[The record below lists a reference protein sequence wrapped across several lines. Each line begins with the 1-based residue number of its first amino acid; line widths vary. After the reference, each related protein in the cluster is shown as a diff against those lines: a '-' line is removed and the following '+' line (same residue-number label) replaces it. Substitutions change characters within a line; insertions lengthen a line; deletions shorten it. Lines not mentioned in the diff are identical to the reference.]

1 MDLRLAPMAGV
12 TNAPFRLVCRE
23 AGAGLLTSEE
33 IDARALVEGNA
44 RTQAIAHYL
53 PEERPIAFQLL
64 GGDPDVLAEAARRL
78 AATGADGIDLNMGC
92 PVSKIVAKGQGA
104 ALMRDPLRA
113 AVIFRTLRKAVDV
126 PFTIKIRSGWDERT
140 VNAVEIA
147 RIAEGEGVDAIT
159 VHPRTRSQ
167 QYTGRA
173 PWAIIREVVAA
184 VSVPVVGN
192 GDVPGRAACR
202 GSGDVLGQ
210 LVKQLFFEDFGVG
223 DRFGSPS
230 RTLTDAHFMFFA
242 GMTGDAH
249 PIHYDDEYAKK
260 TRFGRRL
267 AHGLLLTSLTAVG
280 ASTLAPLIED
290 SIVAFLDQSTRFVA
304 PAFVGDTLKPDHEV
318 IALERKRSGGLVTL
332 KVTLTNQRGELVLE
346 GQHKYLIAYRPAA

>member
-1 MDLRLAPMAGV
+1 MAGV

-33 IDARALVEGNA
+33 IDARALCEGNA
-44 RTQAIAHYL
+44 RTHVLASYL
-53 PEERPIAFQLL
+53 AEEHPIAFQIL

-78 AATGADGIDLNMGC
+78 EAAGADGIDLNMGC
-92 PVSKIVAKGQGA
+92 PVAKIVAKGQGA

-113 AVIFRTLRKAVDV
+113 AVIFRTLRKAVHV

-173 PWAIIREVVAA
+173 PWQIIGEVVAA

-192 GDVPGRAACR
+192 GDVRTHADVRALIAATGCAAVMIGRGALGAPWIFAGETVDRDGRAHVIRRHCALIGAHLPPR
-202 GSGDVLGQ
+202 DALVQLKKHLAWYSAGLPGSARLRSA
-210 LVKQLFFEDFGVG
+210 LFQAED
-223 DRFGSPS
+223 
-230 RTLTDAHFMFFA
+230 AA
-242 GMTGDAH
+242 
-249 PIHYDDEYAKK
+249 
-260 TRFGRRL
+260 
-267 AHGLLLTSLTAVG
+267 AV
-280 ASTLAPLIED
+280 
-290 SIVAFLDQSTRFVA
+290 Q
-304 PAFVGDTLKPDHEV
+304 EV
-318 IALERKRSGGLVTL
+318 FWRAW
-332 KVTLTNQRGELVLE
+332 
-346 GQHKYLIAYRPAA
+346 